1 MFFIAV
7 EIAQKTPDYD
17 EIPSPILK
25 ASDHDLAKISQ
36 VKIISNQSI
45 NKPRR
50 VGRTGMRR
58 KEEGWMDTYVNNF
71 KETSFRPSSIGSD
84 SRGTDGRTQRGS
96 FVRSDSQSDVSLSL
110 YSSFSVVVVVVVVV
124 RHLTQISRKRH
135 I

>member
-84 SRGTDGRTQRGS
+84 SSEGDEGTNAAGVVPS
-96 FVRSDSQSDVSLSL
+96 LLRSDSHSDVSLS
-110 YSSFSVVVVVVVVV
+110 SSSV
-124 RHLTQISRKRH
+124 T
-135 I
+135 

>member
-25 ASDHDLAKISQ
+25 ANDHDLAKISQ
-36 VKIISNQSI
+36 VNIISNQSI

-58 KEEGWMDTYVNNF
+58 KEGRMEGYIC
-71 KETSFRPSSIGSD
+71 E
-84 SRGTDGRTQRGS
+84 
-96 FVRSDSQSDVSLSL
+96 
-110 YSSFSVVVVVVVVV
+110 
-124 RHLTQISRKRH
+124 
-135 I
+135 